1 MTTDACNVTSDSDSP
16 IIRSIPLIENSIPST
31 DPQDYQSVTERYYTN
46 LYKLDTDREKKH
58 DILVLNHSNKICLI
72 TLAPSHPILANKLNI
87 KRVNFEVSKKVDRK
101 SNKTSGKSKKGGQI
115 LEPTSVLAIVET
127 DTEHFPIQAVVPGK
141 LICINQEIISDP
153 SKLSSH
159 PTSEGH
165 IAIILPS
172 RGLYEQTKLSLLTK
186 DQYEENI

>member
-101 SNKTSGKSKKGGQI
+101 SNKTSGKSKKGGQV

-127 DTEHFPIQAVVPGK
+127 DTGDFPIQAVVPGK

-186 DQYEENI
+186 DQYEENK